1 MGKPD
6 INYSINHFITEV
18 LSVMGVKVEK
28 VSLEKALVLGR
39 QDEELVKIQ
48 DISDLSSGTKLHLD
62 AQVEHKNSIKTLT
75 AKVFI
80 GHEGKIEVQSFNI
93 ETTEIDPED
102 VEDSSLTEK
111 AKEMLKKHEEELQ
124 TIISGALKIVIEFL
138 KQK

>member
-18 LSVMGVKVEK
+18 LSVMGVKVER
-28 VSLEKALVLGR
+28 VSLEKALVLDK

-102 VEDSSLTEK
+102 VENSSLTEK